1 MTKIDQSYIQD
12 KFVEYC
18 KVNTRSD
25 EQSTAVPTTPGQ
37 VDLLKIIEKELEK
50 LGLKD
55 ISFSEEDSYLVGKLS
70 STTNKEVTPIGFVAH
85 VDTADF
91 NSENIRPQVHKNY
104 DGKDISLKEGRI
116 LSTSEFPS
124 LNKHIGET
132 LITADGS
139 TLLGAD
145 DKAGIA
151 GLLGMLKFLKENS
164 SIEHGDVW
172 VAFGPDEEIGK
183 GAARFNVKRFP
194 VEFAYTLDN
203 GDPGDIA
210 FETFNA
216 AAATVDFHGTVVH
229 PGEAYGLMVNA
240 ALMASEFIQG
250 LPASEVPENSRDF
263 DGYFMILSNIGN
275 VDHAEIQL
283 IIRDFDT
290 NSFEQ
295 KKKLVTGLVGKL
307 NQKYGLNRVS
317 LKIHDQ
323 YRSPGDLIKQHP
335 YVVNLVLHA
344 YKTLGLK
351 PKVIPF
357 RGGTDGDF
365 ISEKGIP
372 TPNLFNGGANFH
384 GPYEYVTTESMALLA
399 KTLVEI
405 AKQHVLLNNHRDE
418 SPLKRKY

>member
-1 MTKIDQSYIQD
+1 MYSNLLPRFLKYVKT
-12 KFVEYC
+12 E
-18 KVNTRSD
+18 TRSNPM
-25 EQSTAVPTTPGQ
+25 STTTPSTQTQ
-37 VDLLKIIEKELEK
+37 VAFAHELAKELTD
-50 LGLKD
+50 LGMQEVHYN
-55 ISFSEEDSYLVGKLS
+55 EENGFVTATLPSNTD
-70 STTNKEVTPIGFVAH
+70 KEVRSIGFIAH
-85 VDTADF
+85 MDTADF
-91 NSENIRPQVHKNY
+91 NAVNVNPQIVENY
-104 DGKDISLKEGRI
+104 DGHSTIQLDKEGKYT
-116 LSTSEFPS
+116 LNTADFPN
-124 LNKHIGET
+124 LKNYAGQT
-132 LITADGS
+132 LITTDGT

-145 DKAGIA
+145 DKSGIA
-151 GLLGMLKFLKENS
+151 EIMTAMEILIKNPEIK
-164 SIEHGDVW
+164 HGKIR

-183 GAARFNVKRFP
+183 GAARFNVERFP

-216 AAATVDFHGTVVH
+216 AAATIDFHGTVVH

-240 ALMASEFIQG
+240 ALMASEFIQA
-250 LPASEVPENSRDF
+250 LPASEVPENSKDF
-263 DGYFMILSNIGN
+263 DGYFMVLSNNGN
-275 VDHAEIQL
+275 VDHAQIQL

-290 NSFEQ
+290 DGFEQ
-295 KKKLVTGLVGKL
+295 KKKLITSTVDKL
-307 NQKYGLNRVS
+307 NKKYGKNRVTFEM
-317 LKIHDQ
+317 HDQ
-323 YRSPGDLIKQHP
+323 YHSPGDLIKEHP

-344 YKTLGLK
+344 YKSLGLE

-399 KTLVEI
+399 KTLIEI
-405 AKQHVLLNNHRDE
+405 AKQHVLLNDKRDE

>member
-1 MTKIDQSYIQD
+1 MTDYDSKYIQE
-12 KFVEYC
+12 KFIEYC
-18 KVNTRSD
+18 KLNTRSN
-25 EQSTAVPTTPGQ
+25 ENSEAVPTTPGQ
-37 VDLLKIIEKELEK
+37 IKLLKIIAQEIKD
-50 LGLKD
+50 LGLVDVSYSDKD
-55 ISFSEEDSYLVGKLS
+55 AYTVGKLA
-70 STTNKEVTPIGFVAH
+70 TNCDKNVAPIGFVAH

-91 NSENIRPQVHKNY
+91 NAVNIQPQVHENY
-104 DGKDISLKEGRI
+104 DGKDIELGHGLTLSSQEFTSLK
-116 LSTSEFPS
+116 
-124 LNKHIGET
+124 KHLGET
-132 LITADGS
+132 LITASGD

-151 GLLGMLKFLKENS
+151 GLLGMLKYLIENPT
-164 SIEHGDVW
+164 IKHGDIW

-183 GAARFNVKRFP
+183 GAARFDVSRFP

-203 GDPGDIA
+203 GDIGDIA

-216 AAATVDFHGTVVH
+216 AAAQIDFQGTVVH

-240 ALMASEFIQG
+240 AVMASEFINA
-250 LPASEVPENSRDF
+250 LPSDEVPENSKDF
-263 DGYFMILSNIGN
+263 DGYFMILSNKGN
-275 VDHAEIQL
+275 VDHAQIEL

-290 NSFEQ
+290 DSFLA
-295 KKKLVTGLVGKL
+295 KKKLVTEIVANL
-307 NQKYGLNRVS
+307 NKKYGENRV
-317 LKIHDQ
+317 KINMYDQ

-344 YKTLGLK
+344 YKNLGIE
-351 PKVIPF
+351 PKIIPF

-384 GPYEYVTTESMALLA
+384 GPYEYVTTESMTMLA

-405 AKQHVLLNNHRDE
+405 VRTHLKMDDQRDE
-418 SPLKRKY
+418 TVLKRRY

>member
-1 MTKIDQSYIQD
+1 MTEIDQAYIQD
-12 KFVEYC
+12 KFIEYC

-25 EQSTAVPTTPGQ
+25 AYSKEIPTTLGQ
-37 VDLLKIIEKELEK
+37 VTLLKIIEQELK
-50 LGLKD
+50 NLGLDK
-55 ISFSEEDSYLVGKLS
+55 ISFSEKDSYLVGRLS
-70 STTNKEVTPIGFVAH
+70 GTSKKEVTPIGFVAH

-91 NSENIRPQVHKNY
+91 NAENIQPQIHANY
-104 DGKDISLKEGRI
+104 DGKDIFLKKGRV
-116 LSTSEFPS
+116 LTTREFPS
-124 LNKHIGET
+124 LKKHLGET
-132 LITADGS
+132 LITADGT

-151 GLLGMLKFLKENS
+151 GLLGTLKYLKENPNLQY
-164 SIEHGDVW
+164 GDIW

-183 GAARFNVKRFP
+183 GAARFDVGRFP

-216 AAATVDFHGTVVH
+216 AEATIDFYGTVVH

-250 LPASEVPENSRDF
+250 LPVDEVPENSKNF
-263 DGYFMILSNIGN
+263 DGYFMILSNNGN
-275 VDHAEIQL
+275 VDHAQIQL

-290 NSFEQ
+290 DNFEQ
-295 KKKLVTGLVGKL
+295 KKKLVTGLVDKL
-307 NQKYGLNRVS
+307 NKKYGVNRVT
-317 LKIHDQ
+317 LEMHDQ
-323 YRSPGDLIKQHP
+323 YHSPGDLIKLHP

-344 YKTLGLK
+344 YKALELK

-384 GPYEYVTTESMALLA
+384 GPYEYVTTESMVLLS
-399 KTLVEI
+399 KVISEI
-405 AKQHVLLNNHRDE
+405 IQQHVLLNNNRDE
-418 SPLKRKY
+418 RPLKRKY

>member
-1 MTKIDQSYIQD
+1 MSNIDQRYIQD
-12 KFVEYC
+12 KFIEYC
-18 KVNTRSD
+18 KINTRSN
-25 EQSTAVPTTPGQ
+25 EKSNSIPTTSGQ
-37 VDLLKIIEKELEK
+37 VELLKIIEQELKK
-50 LGLKD
+50 LKLSD
-55 ISFSEEDSYLVGKLS
+55 VSFSEKDSYLVGKLP
-70 STTNKEVTPIGFVAH
+70 STVDKEIAPIGFVAH

-91 NSENIRPQVHKNY
+91 NAENVQPQVYENY
-104 DGKDISLKEGRI
+104 DGQDIFLKNGRV
-116 LSTSEFPS
+116 LSTKDFPS
-124 LNKHIGET
+124 LKKHLGET
-132 LITADGS
+132 LITADGT

-151 GLLGMLKFLKENS
+151 GLLGMIKYLRENPH
-164 SIEHGDVW
+164 IQHGDIW

-183 GAARFNVKRFP
+183 GAARFNVQRFP

-250 LPASEVPENSRDF
+250 LPAGEVPENSKDF
-263 DGYFMILSNIGN
+263 DGYFMVLSNNGN
-275 VDHAEIQL
+275 VDHAQIQL

-290 NSFEQ
+290 DSFEQ
-295 KKKLVTGLVGKL
+295 KKELVKTLINKL
-307 NQKYGLNRVS
+307 NNRYGKDRVQ
-317 LKIHDQ
+317 LKMHDQ
-323 YRSPGDLIKQHP
+323 YHSPGDLIKKHP

-344 YKTLGLK
+344 YQALGLK

-384 GPYEYVTTESMALLA
+384 GPYEYVTTESMELLS

-405 AKQHVLLNNHRDE
+405 IKQHVKFDSNRDQ

>member
-1 MTKIDQSYIQD
+1 MTEIDQAYIQD
-12 KFVEYC
+12 KFIEYC

-25 EQSTAVPTTPGQ
+25 EHSQSVPTTPGQ
-37 VDLLKIIEKELEK
+37 ITLLKIIEQELKK
-50 LGLKD
+50 LGLDKV
-55 ISFSEEDSYLVGKLS
+55 SFSEKDSYLVGRLPATS
-70 STTNKEVTPIGFVAH
+70 NLETTPIGFVAH

-91 NSENIRPQVHKNY
+91 NADNVQPQVHPNY
-104 DGKDISLKEGRI
+104 DGTDILLKAGRI

-124 LNKHIGET
+124 LKKHLGET
-132 LITADGS
+132 LITADGT

-151 GLLGMLKFLKENS
+151 GLLGMLKYLSENPD
-164 SIEHGDVW
+164 IVHGEIW

-183 GAARFNVKRFP
+183 GAARFDVQRFP

-216 AAATVDFHGTVVH
+216 AAAVIDFHGTVVH
-229 PGEAYGLMVNA
+229 SGEAYGLMVNA

-250 LPASEVPENSRDF
+250 LPANEVPENSKDF
-263 DGYFMILSNIGN
+263 DGYFMVLSNNGN
-275 VDHAEIQL
+275 VDHAQIQL

-290 NSFEQ
+290 DSFEQ
-295 KKKLVTGLVGKL
+295 KKNLVTDLVDKL
-307 NQKYGLNRVS
+307 NKKYGEDRVV
-317 LKIHDQ
+317 LKMHDQ
-323 YRSPGDLIKQHP
+323 YRSPGDLIKKHP

-344 YKTLGLK
+344 YDALGLK

-384 GPYEYVTTESMALLA
+384 GPYEYVTTESMVLLT

-405 AKQHVLLNNHRDE
+405 AKQHVLLSNSRDE